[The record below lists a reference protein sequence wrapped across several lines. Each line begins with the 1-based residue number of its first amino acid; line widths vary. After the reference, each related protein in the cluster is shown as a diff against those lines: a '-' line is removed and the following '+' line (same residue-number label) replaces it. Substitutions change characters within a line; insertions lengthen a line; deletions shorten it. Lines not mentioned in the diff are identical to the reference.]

1 MTLLLSLGLMAQ
13 DQGSVLLSGSTGLNF
28 TSLSAN
34 DYDPKDYEIDENSI
48 STLDLDV
55 SFGYFVMDGLAVGLS
70 ISTESSTTKLEDDG
84 YKSEMKESS
93 TTIAPMARYYIAETG
108 LYSQLSYGFGSSKT
122 ETDNDGN
129 NSDSETKLSILGI
142 GLGYNIFVSDN
153 VALSPSLTY
162 SMVKTTVEDGAIDD
176 NFNDVDLVV
185 KSGGINF
192 GLGVTVFLG
201 N

>member
-70 ISTESSTTKLEDDG
+70 ISTESSTTKLEDEG

-162 SMVKTTVEDGAIDD
+162 SMVKTTVEDGALDD

>member
-70 ISTESSTTKLEDDG
+70 ISTESSTTKQEDEG
-84 YKSEMKESS
+84 YKYEMKESS

>member
-34 DYDPKDYEIDENSI
+34 DYDPKDYEIDENSS

-55 SFGYFVMDGLAVGLS
+55 TFGYFVMDGLAVGLS
-70 ISTESSTTKLEDDG
+70 ISTESSTTKLEDDSFE
-84 YKSEMKESS
+84 SEFKESS

-122 ETDNDGN
+122 ESDENGTK
-129 NSDSETKLSILGI
+129 SDSESKLSILGI
-142 GLGYNIFVSDN
+142 GLGYNIFISDDI
-153 VALSPSLTY
+153 ALSPSLTY
-162 SMVKTTVEDGAIDD
+162 AMSKTTVEDGALDD
-176 NFNDVDLVV
+176 NFDEVDLVV